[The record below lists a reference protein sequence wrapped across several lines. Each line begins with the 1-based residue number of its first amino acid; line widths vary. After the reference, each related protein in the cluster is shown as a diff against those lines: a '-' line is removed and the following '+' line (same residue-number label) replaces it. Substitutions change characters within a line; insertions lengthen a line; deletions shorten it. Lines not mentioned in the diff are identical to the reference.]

1 MAYNEAGHAVNVA
14 NFKEL
19 IVFVENLGNEYNP
32 PISELSVE
40 AMKKQ
45 AIQLDEAMQ
54 VLKDVQASH
63 KKSTNDRRVVYDSLN
78 YLATRIMATLSF
90 LNIDSK
96 TIQDARAIVNK
107 VKGTAT
113 KKKALPTAEGET
125 PAKTIS
131 TSQMSFEQRKENF
144 ERLIALLQAESRY
157 VTNEDELKIASLQ
170 TVAKTLGEST
180 NRALEAEQQVDKARQ
195 KRDELLYQEQS
206 GAIPIGLRAKA
217 YIKSKY
223 NTKSVEYK
231 RIQAIKLLNKK
242 S

>member
-45 AIQLDEAMQ
+45 ATELDEAMQ
-54 VLKDVQASH
+54 ILKDVQANY
-63 KKSTNDRRVVYDSLN
+63 KKSTNDRRVAYDSLN
-78 YLATRIMATLSF
+78 PLTTRIMATLSF
-90 LNIDSK
+90 LSVDSK
-96 TIQDARAIVNK
+96 TMQDARTIVNK
-107 VKGTAT
+107 IKGTST
-113 KKKALPTAEGET
+113 KKKALPTADGEI

-144 ERLIALLQAESRY
+144 ERLIALLQTEKKY
-157 VTNEDELKIASLQ
+157 VTNEEELKIASLQ
-170 TVAKTLGEST
+170 IVAKTLSEST
-180 NRALEAEQQVDKARQ
+180 NRALEAEQQVNNARQ
-195 KRDELLYQEQS
+195 KRDNLLYQEQS
-206 GAIPIGLRAKA
+206 GAMPIGLRAKA

-223 NTKSVEYK
+223 NTKSAEYK

-242 S
+242 M